1 MLLSLEK
8 HRNPKPTACIIFL
21 KSIRILKNQNEGI
34 TDNRELKKNKL
45 TNVCVCLCHTWS
57 NVWRNPVVLTV
68 GCTTDF
74 SGRHQGGC
82 SVPWTHTRV
91 LTTKNYLASHVNN
104 AKVEKTRYKAFV
116 ISLTN
121 SSVFLPR
128 LHSPHLVF
136 ANLHKILVQ
145 LPEFTQMWFM
155 LSHTFFRAWCSYI
168 LRKKRNDKNHS
179 INPKDLTMWPRG
191 GGAIISALLLYLRN
205 LY

>member
-1 MLLSLEK
+1 M
-8 HRNPKPTACIIFL
+8 
-21 KSIRILKNQNEGI
+21 
-34 TDNRELKKNKL
+34 
-45 TNVCVCLCHTWS
+45 CVCLSHTWS

-68 GCTTDF
+68 GCTTDL

-91 LTTKNYLASHVNN
+91 LTTKNYLASRVNN
-104 AKVEKTRYKAFV
+104 AKVEKTRDQAFV

-121 SSVFLPR
+121 SSVFLPCW
-128 LHSPHLVF
+128 HFPHLVF

-145 LPEFTQMWFM
+145 LPAFTQMRFM
-155 LSHTFFRAWCSYI
+155 LRHTFFWAWCSYT

-191 GGAIISALLLYLRN
+191 GGANNECPAPVFEESILNSVYIKGCQEMEHLKEKQQVHN
-205 LY
+205 LVLHSS

>member
-1 MLLSLEK
+1 MCVCVIHGATSGGIQLSLPWALLLTSLADIKEGAQYPG
-8 HRNPKPTACIIFL
+8 HIRGSSRQRIISPPMSIMPRLRKP
-21 KSIRILKNQNEGI
+21 
-34 TDNRELKKNKL
+34 
-45 TNVCVCLCHTWS
+45 
-57 NVWRNPVVLTV
+57 
-68 GCTTDF
+68 
-74 SGRHQGGC
+74 
-82 SVPWTHTRV
+82 
-91 LTTKNYLASHVNN
+91 
-104 AKVEKTRYKAFV
+104 RYKAFV

-145 LPEFTQMWFM
+145 LPAFTQMWFM
-155 LSHTFFRAWCSYI
+155 LSHTFFWAWCSYT

-191 GGAIISALLLYLRN
+191 EGAIISALLLYLRN